1 MIKKFLVTIL
11 LLFIIVKPFAQC
23 SIHSSDGYDVII
35 NIIPTKVVPSS
46 MSCQYGYNYNIE
58 LTYDIKFVGS
68 NIPGSLWT
76 LQGIVSCGSTNLF
89 FDLPN
94 SGGNGIAVTNSN
106 PYNPNSDCS
115 TATVE
120 SLFCNDVKIEI
131 NGPGIPNQSIYCPS
145 NPLPIELIEFS
156 GLECDNS
163 ILINWVTASEKNN
176 EYFSLYKSIDGINFN
191 MIYNISGAG
200 NSTITLN
207 YKYIDNDNIINLQ
220 YYKLI
225 QTDYDGLTTESNII
239 AVESDIPNTDIIIT
253 KEFIK
258 ILFNNNNIDYRI
270 IITDM
275 SGKIIVS
282 KYLSGVQIVNMVN
295 TLTSGLYTIS
305 IISNESITTKM
316 FLID

>member
-1 MIKKFLVTIL
+1 MIKKIFIVIL
-11 LLFIIVKPFAQC
+11 LLLINLSSRGQC
-23 SIHSSDGYDVII
+23 NVVSTNGYDVII
-35 NIIPTKVVPSS
+35 SVLPTRVVTSS

-68 NIPGSLWT
+68 NIPTGLWT

-94 SGGNGIAVTNSN
+94 SGGNGIVVTNSN
-106 PYNPNSDCS
+106 PYNPNSDCN

-120 SLFCNDVKIEI
+120 SLFCNNITIDIC
-131 NGPGIPNQSIYCPS
+131 GPGITNQTITCPS

-156 GLECDNS
+156 GIEYDTS
-163 ILINWVTASEKNN
+163 ILINWVTATETNN
-176 EYFSLYKSIDGINFN
+176 EYFSLYKSNDGINFN
-191 MIYNISGAG
+191 MIYNTPGAG

-207 YKYIDNDNIINLQ
+207 YSYIDDNNIKQLQ
-220 YYKLI
+220 YYKLK
-225 QTDYDGLTTESNII
+225 QTDYDGLTSESNII
-239 AVESDIPNTDIIIT
+239 AVESDICNSNIIIT

-258 ILFNNNNIDYRI
+258 ISVNNNDIDYRI

-275 SGKIIVS
+275 CGKIIVS
-282 KYLSGVQIVNMVN
+282 KYLSGVQSVNMVN
-295 TLTSGLYTIS
+295 TLSSGLYSIS
-305 IISNESITTKM
+305 IITKETITTKR